1 MIVAIKPI
9 SFKRVLQ
16 QILIAIIAVVIAI
29 LIRKYLLHSLENKV
43 PWLTYYPAVMAAALF
58 GGFFS
63 GFLSSALSCIVTIYG
78 YTFFASLPFIDD
90 KADWI
95 GLFVFVVNCILV
107 SIIADYSKK
116 ANKAKV
122 EAEMAKEQ
130 SDLANRSKS
139 LFLANMSHELRTPLN
154 AILGF
159 TRLMKLNTDIPE
171 VEQKNLEIINR
182 SGEHLLSLIN
192 NVLDIS
198 KIEAG
203 QTEIDNSVFN
213 LNSALHDV
221 LLIMSQRA
229 EAKELFL
236 KISISE
242 TLPTNILYDELKIKQ
257 ILINIL
263 GNAIKYTNQGNIL
276 LTVSAEE
283 NLQPGINLITIE
295 VQDTGI
301 GISAADIHKV
311 FDPFIQVGNN
321 VSNKGTGLGLT
332 ISKQFTELLGG
343 TISVESKLGIGS
355 KFTVQIPYKLA
366 DKEIHESSKFDFIQ
380 SITPEETQ
388 KRILIVEDQIEN
400 WMLLQKILEKI
411 GFEVKVA
418 ENGEDGVEA
427 FNSFHPNL
435 IFMDVRMPIMNGMEA
450 TRRIRGL
457 DNGKLIKIVGISAHV
472 FKDEIQSILASG
484 MDDFVK
490 KPYQLNDIYTSL
502 QKHLGVKYIYYSNKD
517 ALRDEPLQLS
527 IEMLQS
533 LDPMILLELKEYVE
547 SLDNEKLLNLAE
559 RISLQNKELGSTLH
573 DYVSNYKITEILR
586 LLNQIHIS

>member
-242 TLPTNILYDELKIKQ
+242 TLPTNILSDELKIKQ

-355 KFTVQIPYKLA
+355 KFTV
-366 DKEIHESSKFDFIQ
+366 SS
-380 SITPEETQ
+380 
-388 KRILIVEDQIEN
+388 
-400 WMLLQKILEKI
+400 
-411 GFEVKVA
+411 
-418 ENGEDGVEA
+418 
-427 FNSFHPNL
+427 
-435 IFMDVRMPIMNGMEA
+435 
-450 TRRIRGL
+450 
-457 DNGKLIKIVGISAHV
+457 
-472 FKDEIQSILASG
+472 
-484 MDDFVK
+484 
-490 KPYQLNDIYTSL
+490 
-502 QKHLGVKYIYYSNKD
+502 
-517 ALRDEPLQLS
+517 
-527 IEMLQS
+527 
-533 LDPMILLELKEYVE
+533 
-547 SLDNEKLLNLAE
+547 
-559 RISLQNKELGSTLH
+559 
-573 DYVSNYKITEILR
+573 
-586 LLNQIHIS
+586 